1 MYILTS
7 YYVTRIWHRIKSPQN
22 SMPQY
27 FNKEY
32 KCCLW
37 NRQWKTN
44 NSLTDWGSSKY
55 SCLAK
60 TQSHFSCC
68 IHGLFTNEHFP
79 ARWCLHLH
87 GGHPSDYATSHARR
101 HLPTET
107 EILHISLIYHCK

>member
-55 SCLAK
+55 SCL
-60 TQSHFSCC
+60 
-68 IHGLFTNEHFP
+68 
-79 ARWCLHLH
+79 
-87 GGHPSDYATSHARR
+87 
-101 HLPTET
+101 
-107 EILHISLIYHCK
+107 